1 MYVKNKKLIIN
12 HILEVHFKNP
22 MLKYKSWRL
31 KYKNKNYK

>member
-22 MLKYKSWRL
+22 MLNIRVGD
-31 KYKNKNYK
+31 